1 MKSISSLLKSAPPTT
16 AQKAKLL
23 ANKVRELEEIEK
35 RKFIAFVDDGPDS
48 FDVAITLSTDA
59 KSVSTHTCDC
69 DDGEGFCAH
78 QYAVLSK
85 IKDGPSESADS
96 ITIKKLRK
104 KKLTEVEI
112 ILDEVSD
119 SDLRSWLQAE
129 LAVNKELEF
138 KFKSAFIKTE
148 TRLTAK
154 EFDEKCAEIIKTT
167 MGKRKTIDPS
177 LLPRILDLVN
187 IVIESG
193 ASVFSAHLV
202 SNESYELQVAIGSF
216 HAELQYMLKK
226 TTTRIVTNY
235 KRITEKIGA
244 HILLLSPADQIK
256 YFHSFAQFLDQGGKN
271 IHFAFQQFIDLLS
284 NLSDEVLVDT
294 LSTFSTYKSAFSKL
308 EQTTLISLLDEIE
321 KRDLFSKTSDFFETK
336 RYENAYNLRLMS
348 LLLKAGKYKKVISFC
363 AKAVKENH
371 HAIYSIPYLKLMI
384 PALEAAG
391 EQDEVIDAKLKLFK
405 AQPNY
410 ENYMSTKNSNLSA
423 DQEEA
428 LEYEFYKFQL
438 TPNTANYQN
447 LLDLKFNVWMNTERE
462 TDVIRKMSSSL
473 TAVFTALPFLPRL
486 YKVDKTQLLKKII
499 EAIDKSQYSEYD
511 EEDVHALVDFITSN
525 YSKDDLAPYVRHSF
539 YFGIKNVLFRSFG
552 LIR

>member
-1 MKSISSLLKSAPPTT
+1 MKSISSLLKSAPSTI
-16 AQKAKLL
+16 AQKAKILG
-23 ANKVRELEEIEK
+23 NKVRELEEIEK

-48 FDVAITLSTDA
+48 FDVAINLSADA
-59 KSVSTHTCDC
+59 KSVATHTCDC
-69 DDGEGFCAH
+69 EDGDGFCAH

-85 IKDGPSESADS
+85 IKDGPSESTDS

-119 SDLRSWLQAE
+119 TDLRSWLQAE

-148 TRLTAK
+148 NRLTAK
-154 EFDEKCAEIIKTT
+154 DFDAKCTEIIKTT
-167 MGKRKTIDPS
+167 LGKRKTIDPS

-187 IVIESG
+187 IVIEN
-193 ASVFSAHLV
+193 ADSVFGNQLV
-202 SNESYELQVAIGSF
+202 SNDSYELQVAIGKF
-216 HAELQYMLKK
+216 HAEIQYMLKK
-226 TTTRIVTNY
+226 TTTRVVTNY
-235 KRITEKIGA
+235 KKITEKIGA
-244 HILLLSPADQIK
+244 HILLLPMADQIS
-256 YFHSFAQFLDQGGKN
+256 YFSSFATYLDQNGQN
-271 IHFAFQQFIDLLS
+271 IQFAFQQFIDLLS
-284 NLSDEVLVDT
+284 NLPDEVLVT
-294 LSTFSTYKSAFSKL
+294 TMSTFSTYKSAFSKL
-308 EQTTLISLLDEIE
+308 EQTTLISLLDEVE

-348 LLLKAGKYKKVISFC
+348 LLLKVGKYKKVISFC

-384 PALEAAG
+384 PAMEATG

-462 TDVIRKMSSSL
+462 AEVIRKISSSL

-486 YKVDKTQLLKKII
+486 YEVDKTQLLKKII
-499 EAIDKSQYSEYD
+499 DAIDKSNYSEYD
-511 EEDVHALVDFITSN
+511 EEDVDALVDFIKTN
-525 YSKDDLAPYVRHSF
+525 YSKDDLAPYVRNSF
-539 YFGIKNVLFRSFG
+539 YYGIKNVLFRSFG
-552 LIR
+552 LIK